1 VAHTISA
8 LKQWKQSETRRGR
21 NHAVK
26 SELRTQVKKV
36 QTAVDKKDAAI
47 AKTALQEAYSL
58 IDRAVSKGVLHKN
71 TASRHKSRLSAR
83 VNALSSPAAP
93 AAKK

>member
-1 VAHTISA
+1 MAHTISA
-8 LKQWKQSETRRGR
+8 LKQWKQSEIRRAR
-21 NHAVK
+21 NHSVK
-26 SELRTQVKKV
+26 AELRTQVKKV

-47 AKTALQEAYSL
+47 AKTSLQEAYSL

-71 TASRHKSRLSAR
+71 TAGRHKSRLSAR
-83 VNALSSPAAP
+83 VNVLSAP

>member
-1 VAHTISA
+1 MAHTISA

-21 NHAVK
+21 NHSVK
-26 SELRTQVKKV
+26 SELRTQMKKV
-36 QTAVDKKDAAI
+36 QTAVDKKDAAV
-47 AKTALQEAYSL
+47 AKTALTEAYSL

-71 TASRHKSRLSAR
+71 AASRHKARLTAR
-83 VNALSSPAAP
+83 VNALSAP

>member
-1 VAHTISA
+1 MAHTISA
-8 LKQWKQSETRRGR
+8 LKQWKQSEVRRAR

-36 QTAVDKKDAAI
+36 QSAVEKKDAAI

-58 IDRAVSKGVLHKN
+58 IDRAVSKGILHKN
-71 TASRHKSRLSAR
+71 TAARHKSRLSAR
-83 VNALSSPAAP
+83 VNVLSGPAAP

>member
-1 VAHTISA
+1 MAHTISA
-8 LKQWKQSETRRGR
+8 LKQWKQSEIRRGR

-36 QTAVDKKDAAI
+36 QSAVDKKDEAV
-47 AKTALQEAYSL
+47 AKTALREAYSL
-58 IDRAVSKGVLHKN
+58 IDRAVSKGVLHRN

-83 VNALSSPAAP
+83 VNALSAKPAP

>member
-1 VAHTISA
+1 MAHTISA
-8 LKQWKQSETRRGR
+8 LKQWKQSENRRAR

-36 QTAVDKKDAAI
+36 QTAVDKKDAAV

-58 IDRAVSKGVLHKN
+58 IDRAVSKGILHKN

-83 VNALSSPAAP
+83 VNVLSAP

>member
-1 VAHTISA
+1 MAHTISA
-8 LKQWKQSETRRGR
+8 LKQWKQSEVRRAR

-26 SELRTQVKKV
+26 SELRTQVRKV
-36 QTAVDKKDAAI
+36 LGAVDKKDAAI
-47 AKTALQEAYSL
+47 AKTALQEVYSL
-58 IDRAVSKGVLHKN
+58 IDRAVSKGILHKN

-83 VNALSSPAAP
+83 VNVLSAP

>member
-1 VAHTISA
+1 MAHTISA
-8 LKQWKQSETRRGR
+8 LKQWKQSEVRRAR

-36 QTAVDKKDAAI
+36 QSAVDKKDAAV

-58 IDRAVSKGVLHKN
+58 IDRAVSKGVLHRN

-83 VNALSSPAAP
+83 VNAISAAAP